1 MFGMGFNGAKKPK
14 RPARGGI
21 VTALDVGS
29 TKVCCVIARMEEP
42 GSLRVI
48 GVGHQI
54 ATGIR
59 AGTIIDMEAAETSIG
74 AAVHAAE
81 QMAGETVHDV
91 VVNLSMGQP
100 RSHAFT
106 ATVPVSG
113 QEVTEGDIRRAMAH
127 ARTLQA
133 GPDQALIHTIPLGF
147 SLDGSRG
154 IRDPKGMSGHS
165 LGAQLHVVTAAAGAI
180 RTLHACIARCHLNI
194 ESIVVS
200 PFASGL
206 ACLVEDEMEMGAAC
220 VDIGGGGTT
229 ISIFSEGNLVWTGFV
244 PLGGRHVTNDIA
256 HGLTTPLVHAERL
269 KVLYGSARV
278 NPADEREMIEVPQ
291 IGEDERSGSGTA
303 SHPRSFLVSIIQARM
318 EEIFEEVRSAI
329 EQSGHSRLV
338 GRRVVLTGG
347 ASQLPNT
354 RDMAAPILDKQV
366 RIARPTRIAG
376 LNEAHGG
383 PAFATVT
390 GLLLHA
396 VRNPTELMVTGHE
409 AVASTGLIGR
419 VGLWLREN
427 L

>member
-14 RPARGGI
+14 RPTRGGI
-21 VTALDVGS
+21 VAALDVGS
-29 TKVCCVIARMEEP
+29 TKVCCIIARMDEP
-42 GSLRVI
+42 GSFRVI

-59 AGTIIDMEAAETSIG
+59 AGSIIDMEAAETSIG

-81 QMAGETVHDV
+81 QMAGETVRDV
-91 VVNLSMGQP
+91 VVNLSMGHP
-100 RSHAFT
+100 RSHAFN
-106 ATVPVSG
+106 AQVPVYG
-113 QEVTEGDIRRAMAH
+113 QEVTDGDIRRAMAH

-133 GPDQALIHTIPLGF
+133 GPDQTLIHTIPLGF
-147 SLDGSRG
+147 NLDASRG
-154 IRDPKGMSGHS
+154 IRDPKGMYGNQ
-165 LGAQLHVVTAAAGAI
+165 LGAQLHVITASSGAI
-180 RTLHACIARCHLNI
+180 RTLHTCIARCHLDI
-194 ESIVVS
+194 ESMVVS

-229 ISIFSEGNLVWTGFV
+229 ISIFSEGNLVWTGAV

-256 HGLTTPLVHAERL
+256 HGLATPLVHAERM
-269 KVLYGSARV
+269 KVLHGSARA

-291 IGEDERSGSGTA
+291 VGEDERNGTVA
-303 SHPRSFLVSIIQARM
+303 TPRSILVSIIQARM
-318 EEIFEEVRSAI
+318 EEIFEEIRGALD
-329 EQSGHSRLV
+329 QSGYSRLV

-354 RDMAAPILDKQV
+354 RELAQLILDKQV
-366 RIARPTRIAG
+366 RVARPTRIAG

-383 PAFATVT
+383 PAFSTAA

-396 VRNPTELMVTGHE
+396 VRNPTELMVTGQE
-409 AVASTGLIGR
+409 AVSNTGLLGR